1 MKNLIKYLF
10 LFIIIP
16 ALVLSSCKKDPIE
29 EDRVTDTEFQT
40 LITYMQ
46 TNGDD
51 LNNILDGWITTAA
64 TIKDNLTSYYII
76 DIRSATDYDV
86 AHIPG
91 AVNSTLGNILVEAE
105 NSASKPIIVVCY
117 SGQSAGHGVCA
128 LRLSGFNDAKVLKW
142 GMSGWGPTWSGSW
155 DNNTGDAAVDHA
167 NWIAAPGSIAETKE
181 FDDPDITNTGTG
193 AEILAA
199 RVATLLAGGFTPN
212 AVSGSDVLT
221 NPGNYFVNNYW
232 GTADVQ
238 LYGHIAGAYRIN
250 PLTLSGEEY
259 FGLNP
264 DKPVVTYCWTG
275 QTSSVIAAY
284 LDIIGYDAKTLKFG
298 SNAMIYSNLQSHKW
312 ATPTVDLPTE

>member
-10 LFIIIP
+10 LILVLPAFI
-16 ALVLSSCKKDPIE
+16 LSSCKKDPIE
-29 EDRVTDTEFQT
+29 EERVTDPEFQT

-51 LNNILDGWITTAA
+51 LNNILDGWITTAE
-64 TIKDNLTSYYII
+64 TIKDNLTSYYLI
-76 DIRSATDYDV
+76 DIRSATDYDA

-91 AVNSTLGNILVEAE
+91 AVNSTLGNILVEAL
-105 NSASKPIIVVCY
+105 NAAGKPIIVVCY

-128 LRLSGFNDAKVLKW
+128 LRLSGFDDAKVLAY
-142 GMSGWGPTWSGSW
+142 GMSSWGPTWSGSW

-167 NWIAAPGSIAETKE
+167 NWIAAPGAIAENKE
-181 FDDPDITNTGTG
+181 FDDPDITETGTG

-199 RVATLLAGGFTPN
+199 RVAALLTGGFTPN
-212 AVSGSDVLT
+212 GVTASDVLT
-221 NPGNYFVNNYW
+221 NPGSYFVNNYW
-232 GTADVQ
+232 AAADVQ

-298 SNAMIYSNLQSHKW
+298 SNAMIYSNLTSHKW
-312 ATPTVDLPTE
+312 ATPTVDLPIE

>member
-1 MKNLIKYLF
+1 MKNLIKNLM
-10 LFIIIP
+10 LILVLP

-29 EDRVTDTEFQT
+29 VERVTDPEFQT

-51 LNNILDGWITTAA
+51 LNNILDGWITTADA
-64 TIKDNLTSYYII
+64 IKDNLTSYYVI
-76 DIRSATDYDV
+76 DIRSSTVYDE

-91 AVNSTLGNILVEAE
+91 AVNSTLGNILVEAL
-105 NSASKPIIVVCY
+105 NADGKPIIVVCY

-128 LRLSGFNDAKVLKW
+128 LRLSGFDDAKVLKW
-142 GMSGWGPTWSGSW
+142 GMSGWGPTWSDSW

-167 NWIAAPGSIAETKE
+167 NWIAAPGAIAESKE
-181 FDDPDITNTGTG
+181 FADPDITETGTG

-199 RVATLLAGGFTPN
+199 RVAALLTGGFTPN
-212 AVSGSDVLT
+212 GVTASDVLA

-232 GTADVQ
+232 AATDVQ
-238 LYGHIAGAYRIN
+238 LYGHIAGAYRIS

-259 FGLNP
+259 FGLDP

-284 LDIIGYDAKTLKFG
+284 LDIIGYDGKTLKNG
-298 SNAMIYSNLQSHKW
+298 ANAMIYSNLTSHKW